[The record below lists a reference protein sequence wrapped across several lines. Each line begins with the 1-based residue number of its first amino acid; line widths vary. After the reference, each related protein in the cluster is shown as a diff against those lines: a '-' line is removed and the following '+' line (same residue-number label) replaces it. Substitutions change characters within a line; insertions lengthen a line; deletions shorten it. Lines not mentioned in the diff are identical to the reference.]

1 MFLSVRRPRVL
12 SPGDFL
18 LGRPPPPVEVGFL
31 SNTGITTSS
40 RTNLGC
46 QAARRL
52 TMLSAELMKDAKEVR
67 QNIRYLG
74 FETTS
79 DGGRRFD
86 FSITEKGQSSLRV
99 TLDIPAVAFT
109 GENRISYQESA
120 KICYS
125 KLKMLLENETGI
137 SQPLHL
143 SVTRDDIAR
152 FRHVPRGRA
161 RPKD

>member
-1 MFLSVRRPRVL
+1 M
-12 SPGDFL
+12 
-18 LGRPPPPVEVGFL
+18 
-31 SNTGITTSS
+31 I
-40 RTNLGC
+40 
-46 QAARRL
+46 
-52 TMLSAELMKDAKEVR
+52 KESKEPK

-86 FSITEKGQSSLRV
+86 FSITARGHSSARV
-99 TLDIPAVAFT
+99 TLGIPGQAFA

-120 KICYS
+120 KICYE
-125 KLKMLLENETGI
+125 KLRVLIEGESGVSDI
-137 SQPLHL
+137 SIPSHI
-143 SVTRDDIAR
+143 SITREDIAR